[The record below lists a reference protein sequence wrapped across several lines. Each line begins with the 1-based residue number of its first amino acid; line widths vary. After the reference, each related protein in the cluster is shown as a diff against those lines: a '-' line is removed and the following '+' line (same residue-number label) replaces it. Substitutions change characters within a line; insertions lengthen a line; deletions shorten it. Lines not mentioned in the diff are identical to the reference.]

1 MVFVNKEWE
10 ESDGIVVYSN
20 YHRYWQNR
28 EMKIK
33 NSYDD
38 RYTLLL
44 KE

>member
-28 EMKIK
+28 EMRIKILILMYLVVK
-33 NSYDD
+33 SSI
-38 RYTLLL
+38 
-44 KE
+44 